1 MQAKISW
8 RISLSISI
16 LFLILVFSNISS
28 AKSENLYTLVNE
40 KEELLNENFAVIKE
54 EHPFLFSLFGNQHVA
69 IRTPD
74 GQIAG
79 LILSNGEIVELI
91 QDEPEGTRVDIFTD
105 IETIENIKTAD
116 DFLIAWREDRIK
128 VIFRNLI
135 ADNPI
140 ASCAG
145 LAGSAFAFGLFYYFT
160 GNYYRTKKSLIAI
173 FSMFGLFKRKD
184 RIGVEKGIA
193 TGRMLFRIL
202 GWEGKGYKARNKYA
216 RLLIGHSYLLNCRLT
231 PLKEFKLVK
240 IKLRYDETK
249 LKIDDTEHDT
259 ELPESKTYHISPKT
273 EGLPE
278 MQTEATDFILID
290 AEWVDDGLKEEGII
304 KIPIAINRYVCDGV
318 SYTSGNVIKWIGGI
332 TAAVVVIAN
341 AINPL
346 ITIIIQGMI

>member
-8 RISLSISI
+8 GISLSISI
-16 LFLILVFSNISS
+16 LFLILLFSNISS

-40 KEELLNENFAVIKE
+40 KKELLNENFAVIKE

-69 IRTPD
+69 IYAD
-74 GQIAG
+74 DQIVG
-79 LILSNGEIVELI
+79 LILRNGEIVEII
-91 QDEPEGTRVDIFTD
+91 QGEPEDTTVDIFAD

-116 DFLIAWREDRIK
+116 DFLRAWREDRVK
-128 VIFRNLI
+128 VIFRNPI
-135 ADNPI
+135 SDNPM
-140 ASCAG
+140 ASCSG
-145 LAGSAFAFGLFYYFT
+145 LAGGAFAFGFFYYFT
-160 GNYYRTKKSLIAI
+160 GNYYSTKRSLITM
-173 FSMFGLFKRKD
+173 FSMSGLIRKEKV
-184 RIGVEKGIA
+184 GVEKEIA
-193 TGRMLFRIL
+193 TERILFSIL
-202 GWEGKGYKARNKYA
+202 GWEGKGYKPKNKYA
-216 RLLIGHSYLLNCRLT
+216 RLLIGHSYLLNCRFT
-231 PLKEFKLVK
+231 PLEEFKRVK

-259 ELPESKTYHISPKT
+259 ELPESKTYHISTKI

-290 AEWVDDGLKEEGII
+290 AEWAEGIKEEGII

-341 AINPL
+341 AIGPL
-346 ITIIIQGMI
+346 ITLTI